1 MNFII
6 NVIFQT
12 IRLRFLLTV
21 SIHLHFPWE
30 NVFFIR
36 PLILVTNGT
45 EFVIKTVKRKN
56 TEILTILCECLR
68 SLPSIFFVFFPQKFT
83 VT

>member
-21 SIHLHFPWE
+21 SIHLLHFPWE

-56 TEILTILCECLR
+56 TEILTILC
-68 SLPSIFFVFFPQKFT
+68 
-83 VT
+83 